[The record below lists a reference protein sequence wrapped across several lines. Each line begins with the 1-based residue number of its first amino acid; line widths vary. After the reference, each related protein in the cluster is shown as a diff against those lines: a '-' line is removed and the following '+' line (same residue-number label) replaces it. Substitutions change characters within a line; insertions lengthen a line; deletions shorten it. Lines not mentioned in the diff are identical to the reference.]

1 MSDDSIKRA
10 FTQTARNSLNRIEY
24 PDRLLIDPNDPII
37 AKLIAIFA
45 DAVLAAFKEATGE
58 KETPKPSLGKCPKC
72 GAEKGDALVRHVP
85 SSQGRVMFAGYLCA
99 TCGHEGWQLWPNGP
113 EVTEPLWRAYLA
125 AKEAGLL

>member
-10 FTQTARNSLNRIEY
+10 FIETAMKNLRPAEY
-24 PDRLLIDPNDPII
+24 PPENVMGDPII
-37 AKLIAIFA
+37 TKLIVAFA

-72 GAEKGDALVRHVP
+72 GAEKGDALVLHVP